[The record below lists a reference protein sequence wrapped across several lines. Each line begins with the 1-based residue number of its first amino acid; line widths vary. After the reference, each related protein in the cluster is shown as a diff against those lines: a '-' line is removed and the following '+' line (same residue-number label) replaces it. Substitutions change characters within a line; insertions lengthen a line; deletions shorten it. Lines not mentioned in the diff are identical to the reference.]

1 MIDTS
6 WASIRMALVLIMG
19 VTWVYI
25 LNHPVED

>member
-6 WASIRMALVLIMG
+6 PSSIRMFLILVMGIM
-19 VTWVYI
+19 WVYI